1 MKKLIIA
8 VLAFLPV
15 FAFATDTVLTSE
27 TKVRVDKAQ
36 IDVSDKASLQSG
48 AKLFMNYCAGCHST
62 QYQRYNRVAAD
73 LGIPEDVMQANLN
86 FTGVAVGDLMTN
98 AIPEKDA
105 ANWFGAPPPDLT
117 LVARVRGTNWLYT
130 YLRTFYIDE
139 ERPFGVNNLIFPS
152 VGMPHV
158 LEPLQGRHTAQVTK
172 FTKSE
177 DADQWTNEDGTISW
191 SNKQLNNAIKD
202 SAVVYKQTT
211 QNADTQ
217 VKTKHVT
224 LTNLSSDGK
233 GELSGEEYDQAA
245 LDLVNFLAYSADPVK
260 LERHRIGYWV
270 LGFLVIFF
278 IFGYLL
284 KKEYW
289 RDVH

>member
-8 VLAFLPV
+8 VLALLPA
-15 FAFATDTVLTSE
+15 FAFANDVVLKTETTV
-27 TKVRVDKAQ
+27 KVDKAQ
-36 IDVSDKASLQSG
+36 VNVKDQASLQNG

-62 QYQRYNRVAAD
+62 QYQRYNRVAKD

-86 FTGVAVGDLMTN
+86 FTGVPVGELMKN
-98 AIPEKDA
+98 AIPAKDA
-105 ANWFGAPPPDLT
+105 AEWFGAAPPDLT
-117 LVARVRGTNWLYT
+117 LVGRVRGANWLYT
-130 YLRTFYIDE
+130 YLRTFYVDE
-139 ERPFGVNNLIFPS
+139 ERPFGVNNIIFPS

-158 LEPLQGRHTAQVTK
+158 LEPLQGRQTAQVTK
-172 FTKSE
+172 LTKGQD
-177 DADQWTNEDGTISW
+177 DAQWTNEDGTISW
-191 SNKQLNNAIKD
+191 DNAQLKDAIKD
-202 SAVVYKQTT
+202 SAVVHKQTT
-211 QNADTQ
+211 QNADTAA
-217 VKTKHVT
+217 KTEHVT
-224 LTNLSSDGK
+224 LTRLSSNGR
-233 GELSGEEYDQAA
+233 GELSADEFDKAA
-245 LDLVNFLAYSADPVK
+245 LDIVNFLAYSADPVK

>member
-105 ANWFGAPPPDLT
+105 ATWFGAPPPDLT
-117 LVARVRGTNWLYT
+117 LVARVRGTNWLYS
-130 YLRTFYIDE
+130 YLRGFYIDE
-139 ERPFGVNNLIFPS
+139 ERPFGVNNLIFPA

-158 LEPLQGRHTAQVTK
+158 LEPLQGRHTAEVLT
-172 FTKSE
+172 FTKTKDDSE
-177 DADQWTNEDGTISW
+177 WTSQDGNIKW
-191 SNKQLNNAIKD
+191 SNKQLNSAIKD
-202 SAVVYKQTT
+202 SAKVEKKTIRNEDT
-211 QNADTQ
+211 KAETQ
-217 VKTKHVT
+217 VVT
-224 LTNLSSDGK
+224 LTNLVTDGK

-278 IFGYLL
+278 IFGYML